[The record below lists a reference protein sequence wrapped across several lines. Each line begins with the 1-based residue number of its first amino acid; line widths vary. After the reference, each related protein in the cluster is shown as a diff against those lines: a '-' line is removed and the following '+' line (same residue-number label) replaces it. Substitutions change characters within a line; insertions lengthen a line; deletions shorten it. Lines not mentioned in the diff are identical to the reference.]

1 MNVPAHIE
9 TNQCSY
15 TCCDVISRAFC
26 RARMYPMAKK
36 GVADLCYN
44 VHNGIKVFLLCR

>member
-9 TNQCSY
+9 TNQYSY
-15 TCCDVISRAFC
+15 VLQCDITCLLPCLHIS
-26 RARMYPMAKK
+26 YGQK

-44 VHNGIKVFLLCR
+44 VHAGIKVFSLRR